1 MSNSYGT
8 FSFIYMLTSSS
19 ACSEYINSY
28 IFWVYF
34 NVYIIIKRAT
44 LQKLAEKAL
53 KELEE
58 AYKRI
63 PDTDNGKAY
72 LFRGK
77 ERVRM
82 MLEILKEG

>member
-1 MSNSYGT
+1 MT
-8 FSFIYMLTSSS
+8 EL
-19 ACSEYINSY
+19 SELE
-28 IFWVYF
+28 
-34 NVYIIIKRAT
+34 RET
-44 LQKLAEKAL
+44 LRKLVEKTL

-77 ERVRM
+77 ERVRL
-82 MLEILKEG
+82 MLDILKEG

>member
-1 MSNSYGT
+1 MSD
-8 FSFIYMLTSSS
+8 L
-19 ACSEYINSY
+19 E
-28 IFWVYF
+28 
-34 NVYIIIKRAT
+34 RET
-44 LQKLAEKAL
+44 LRRLAEKAL

-77 ERVRM
+77 ERVRL
-82 MLEILKEG
+82 MLDILRRDKDAVRDSL

>member
-1 MSNSYGT
+1 VT
-8 FSFIYMLTSSS
+8 EL
-19 ACSEYINSY
+19 SELE
-28 IFWVYF
+28 
-34 NVYIIIKRAT
+34 RET
-44 LQKLAEKAL
+44 LRKLVEKTL

-77 ERVRM
+77 ERVRL
-82 MLEILKEG
+82 MLDILKEG

>member
-1 MSNSYGT
+1 VKEERPLSPMEREV
-8 FSFIYMLTSSS
+8 L
-19 ACSEYINSY
+19 
-28 IFWVYF
+28 
-34 NVYIIIKRAT
+34 R
-44 LQKLAEKAL
+44 KLAEKAL

-77 ERVRM
+77 ERVRL
-82 MLEILKEG
+82 MLNLLKEG

>member
-1 MSNSYGT
+1 MKE
-8 FSFIYMLTSSS
+8 L
-19 ACSEYINSY
+19 ERE
-28 IFWVYF
+28 VL
-34 NVYIIIKRAT
+34 KR
-44 LQKLAEKAL
+44 LAEKAL

-77 ERVRM
+77 ERVRL
-82 MLEILKEG
+82 MLNILKEG

>member
-1 MSNSYGT
+1 MKGEQISP
-8 FSFIYMLTSSS
+8 L
-19 ACSEYINSY
+19 ERE
-28 IFWVYF
+28 VL
-34 NVYIIIKRAT
+34 R
-44 LQKLAEKAL
+44 KLAEKAL

-77 ERVRM
+77 ERVRL
-82 MLEILKEG
+82 MLNLLKEG